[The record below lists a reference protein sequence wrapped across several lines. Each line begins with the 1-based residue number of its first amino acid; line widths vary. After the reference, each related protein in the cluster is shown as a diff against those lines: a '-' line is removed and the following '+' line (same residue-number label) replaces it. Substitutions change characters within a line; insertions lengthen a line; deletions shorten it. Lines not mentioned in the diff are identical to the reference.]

1 MTTNV
6 AALWLRA
13 MNPLQCPRA
22 MAEGQRSARTA
33 VVGLGI
39 SLALSIGQTFWMIS
53 TPLFET
59 MLTEQYAAMGLSPA
73 EIAVQQGM
81 MQSMWPF
88 VLGMAVIMSAAF
100 FGILALIQWRR
111 MGRAIPLIL
120 LGFIFYGVFVGGGLR
135 LTGSATDDM
144 GMPLWLQ
151 LVSAVCTVLVAVIY
165 TASLQGAILLH
176 RLKGQS

>member
-13 MNPLQCPRA
+13 MNPLHRPEA
-22 MAEGQRSARTA
+22 MAEGQRSARAT
-33 VVGLGI
+33 VVGLGL
-39 SLALSIGQTFWMIS
+39 SLILSIGQTAWMMS

-59 MLTEQYAAMGLSPA
+59 LLTEQYAAMGLSPA

-81 MQSMWPF
+81 MQTLWPYALGLA
-88 VLGMAVIMSAAF
+88 VLISA
-100 FGILALIQWRR
+100 ILYGVVALVQWRR

-120 LGFIFYGVFVGGGLR
+120 LGFILYGVIVGGGLR
-135 LTGSATDDM
+135 LTGAAIDDL

-151 LVSAVCTVLVAVIY
+151 LVGLAVTAVTAVIY

-176 RLKGQS
+176 RLKGQR